1 MIVYIPF
8 SGVTAQS
15 PVGKHL
21 SIRLM
26 KALPMLV
33 WNCLDISV
41 EWWVE
46 HIGCGY
52 ILWVEVFCK
61 IFLCFLFWF
70 CGLCGVGLNLRL
82 YE

>member
-1 MIVYIPF
+1 MIVYTPF

-46 HIGCGY
+46 HISLFSLLV
-52 ILWVEVFCK
+52 LWS
-61 IFLCFLFWF
+61 LR
-70 CGLCGVGLNLRL
+70 CGVELKVVRITYVMLPGMGVLLR
-82 YE
+82 

>member
-15 PVGKHL
+15 PVWKHL

-26 KALPMLV
+26 KALPVLV

-46 HIGCGY
+46 HISLFSLLV
-52 ILWVEVFCK
+52 LWS
-61 IFLCFLFWF
+61 LR
-70 CGLCGVGLNLRL
+70 CGVELKVVRITYVMLPGMGVLLR
-82 YE
+82 

>member
-26 KALPMLV
+26 KALPILV

-46 HIGCGY
+46 HISLFSLLV
-52 ILWVEVFCK
+52 LWS
-61 IFLCFLFWF
+61 LR
-70 CGLCGVGLNLRL
+70 CGVELKVVRITYVMLPGMGVLLR
-82 YE
+82 

>member
-26 KALPMLV
+26 KTLPILV

-46 HIGCGY
+46 HISLFSLLV
-52 ILWVEVFCK
+52 LWS
-61 IFLCFLFWF
+61 LR
-70 CGLCGVGLNLRL
+70 CGVELKVVRITYVMLPGMGVLLR
-82 YE
+82 